1 MKLPNPQFIIEQI
14 SLLIASFVW
23 TVVILA
29 AVGIFWAYQDIQA
42 REAFIKAQPPVAL
55 AQVLPTI
62 TPMPT
67 DTPWAPPTFTP
78 TPTVP
83 PTPTATRVVPPPGL
97 LPETFNADDPTPVII
112 QQDTPAPTVKAMA
125 VARAMP
131 TQAATLPPT
140 VAPPTLIPPTATRL
154 PAPAKPTA
162 TATQQIEVAAAV
174 ATPAPVELPLPAA
187 APVSDQTTPG
197 LVPSRLVIP
206 SVNIDQPIVTVGWEI
221 VDQAGQQYSIWQVA
235 DNAVGWNKTSAT
247 LGQPGNTVLT
257 GHHNVKG
264 EVFRDLV
271 NVEVGDK
278 VTVYSGDQAFEY
290 EIAMKTIVKEKGE
303 PMEVRQRNA
312 QWIAPT
318 SDERL
323 TMVTCWPYTNNT
335 HRVIVVAKPVEKK

>member
-1 MKLPNPQFIIEQI
+1 MRLPNPQTILEQV

-55 AQVLPTI
+55 AQLLPTA

-78 TPTVP
+78 TSTVP
-83 PTPTATRVVPPPGL
+83 PTPTATRVVQPPGL

-112 QQDTPAPTVKAMA
+112 QQDSPAPTAIKDTP
-125 VARAMP
+125 VARPIP

-140 VAPPTLIPPTATRL
+140 VAPPTPFPPTATPL
-154 PAPAKPTA
+154 PAKPIA
-162 TATQQIEVAAAV
+162 TVTMVMEVAAI
-174 ATPAPVELPLPAA
+174 ATPSPVIEPPPPAA

-197 LVPSRLVIP
+197 LAPARLVIP
-206 SVNIDQPIVTVGWEI
+206 SVNIDQPIITVGWEV

-235 DNAVGWNKTSAT
+235 DNAIGWNKTSAT
-247 LGQPGNTVLT
+247 LGQAGNTVLT

-278 VTVYSGDQAFEY
+278 ITAYSGGQAFEY
-290 EIAMKTIVKEKGE
+290 EIAMKTILKEKGE

-318 SDERL
+318 DDERL
-323 TMVTCWPYTNNT
+323 TLVTCWPYTSNT
-335 HRVIVVAKPVEKK
+335 HRVIVVAKPVGKP